1 MAAKWAG
8 GDFASNQ
15 LRLAGRLQELITG
28 FCVEAMAFTA
38 KPKVE
43 EIAHQWLARADLDP
57 DDPRSEGT
65 IVQAMMLAL
74 ELATFAPSLS
84 GTTAVDRLVRQ
95 SKPSNGEEK
104 TALEA
109 LGQASFRLLRV
120 CSRARDGVL
129 AAEDLATGKPL
140 SIFDRGIPAAVAGLA
155 LAARLCPL
163 PGGIFAA
170 VGPFTPLDDSA
181 LAVAMGF
188 VRPGKGLA
196 NPPRCAAAVYRH
208 VVRHGAPQILG
219 LNHFP
224 AEEDDSSLFEPEDGE
239 LDSLARAWAK
249 LPGDAELPSAASVNV
264 ARNLTSVD
272 CLIEALASSLAARR
286 GGEGPLA
293 GAYSQL
299 ASIQMET
306 MQRRAAVGFGGD
318 AAPLDRVAATIERG
332 IAGNWLPSGVRTLFA
347 HLRSLLLA
355 TADAGAKPGDEN
367 LARVVQ
373 RIRALRAKTVDQGCT
388 EQEALASANK
398 VAELLDRHGLS
409 LSEIE
414 LRRQACEGFGI
425 DTGRRRHGVFDA
437 CLPSIAVFC
446 DCKAWG
452 ETTRDG
458 LIRHVFF
465 GLPAD
470 VEAAHFL
477 YDLIGV
483 TFDSETARFKAGA
496 IYAGLET
503 GERRNAVNSFQIGL
517 AQGIGGKL
525 KAMKGER
532 DAVMRTSS
540 GRDLVPLK
548 ASVIDDELA
557 KLGLSFHVKSQG
569 RRKRVLADAYAAG
582 QIAGYQFE
590 ARAGIATGTAV

>member
-1 MAAKWAG
+1 MVAKYADR
-8 GDFASNQ
+8 DFVPNQ

-43 EIAHQWLARADLDP
+43 EIAHQWLARANLDP
-57 DDPRSEGT
+57 DDRRSEGT

-170 VGPFTPLDDSA
+170 AGPLTPLDDAA

-188 VRPGKGLA
+188 VRRGKGLA

-224 AEEDDSSLFEPEDGE
+224 EDEDDSSHFEPEDGE

-249 LPGDAELPSAASVNV
+249 LPGDAELPSASVNA

-286 GGEGPLA
+286 GGEGPIA
-293 GAYSQL
+293 GAYSRL

-355 TADAGAKPGDEN
+355 TADTGTKPGDEN

-414 LRRQACEGFGI
+414 LRRQACEGFRHRHRAPPARRPRLMRSQHCRLLRLQGVGG
-425 DTGRRRHGVFDA
+425 DHPGRFDPPCVF
-437 CLPSIAVFC
+437 
-446 DCKAWG
+446 
-452 ETTRDG
+452 R
-458 LIRHVFF
+458 
-465 GLPAD
+465 
-470 VEAAHFL
+470 
-477 YDLIGV
+477 
-483 TFDSETARFKAGA
+483 
-496 IYAGLET
+496 
-503 GERRNAVNSFQIGL
+503 
-517 AQGIGGKL
+517 
-525 KAMKGER
+525 
-532 DAVMRTSS
+532 SS
-540 GRDLVPLK
+540 GRCRGRPFPL
-548 ASVIDDELA
+548 
-557 KLGLSFHVKSQG
+557 
-569 RRKRVLADAYAAG
+569 
-582 QIAGYQFE
+582 
-590 ARAGIATGTAV
+590 

>member
-1 MAAKWAG
+1 MPTQHARAAGAP
-8 GDFASNQ
+8 NP
-15 LRLAGRLQELITG
+15 LHYAGRLQELIAG
-28 FCVEAMAFTA
+28 FGVEAMGFTA

-43 EIAHQWLARADLDP
+43 DTAHQWLARANLDP
-57 DDPRSEGT
+57 DDPRSADT
-65 IVQAMMLAL
+65 VAHALMLAL

-95 SKPSNGEEK
+95 RKPANGEERA
-104 TALEA
+104 ALEA
-109 LGQASFRLLRV
+109 LQQASFRLVRIP
-120 CSRARDGVL
+120 SPARDGVL
-129 AAEDLATGKPL
+129 PVEDLATGKTL
-140 SIFDRGIPAAVAGLA
+140 SMVDRAIPVTATGIA

-163 PGGIFAA
+163 PGGIFAT
-170 VGPFTPLDDSA
+170 VGPLTPLDDAA
-181 LAVAMGF
+181 LEVAMGF
-188 VRPGKGLA
+188 VRPGKGVA

-224 AEEDDSSLFEPEDGE
+224 GPEDDPPLFESEDNE
-239 LDSLARAWAK
+239 LDSLAHPWAR
-249 LPGDAELPSAASVNV
+249 LSSDAEPPSGSVNA
-264 ARNLTSVD
+264 ARSLTSVD
-272 CLIEALASSLAARR
+272 NLLEALASSLAARR
-286 GGEGPLA
+286 GGKRPLA
-293 GAYSQL
+293 DAYSRL

-306 MQRRAAVGFGGD
+306 MQRRAAVGIGGD
-318 AAPLDRVAATIERG
+318 AAPLDRVAAAIERG
-332 IAGNWLPSGVRTLFA
+332 IAGNWLPFAVRALFD
-347 HLRSLLLA
+347 HLKRLLLV
-355 TADAGAKPGDEN
+355 TAGVGARPGDED

-425 DTGRRRHGVFDA
+425 DTGRRRRDVFDA
-437 CLPSIAVFC
+437 CVPSIAAFC
-446 DCKAWG
+446 DCKVWG
-452 ETTRDG
+452 ETTPAG
-458 LIRHVFF
+458 SLRHVFF

-470 VEAAHFL
+470 VEAARFL

-483 TFDSETARFKAGA
+483 TFDTETARFKTGA
-496 IYAGLET
+496 IYAGLES
-503 GERRNAVNSFQIGL
+503 GERRNAVNSFQTGL
-517 AQGIGGKL
+517 SQGIGGKL
-525 KAMKGER
+525 KVMKAKR
-532 DAVMRTSS
+532 DVLNRTSS

-548 ASVIDDELA
+548 TSVIDDELA
-557 KLGLSFHVKSQG
+557 KLGLSFHVKSRG

-590 ARAGIATGTAV
+590 VRAGIAAGNAN